1 VGPRAQTAVRL
12 LATALLAAALIT
24 ELRKPKHERT
34 WHGNI
39 AGLVPYEFRPPT
51 LARVRERWWN
61 PQDGRVLTE
70 HVFGVG
76 WSINLARVTQFLRS
90 LMP

>member
-1 VGPRAQTAVRL
+1 MGRRAQTAVRL
-12 LATALLAAALIT
+12 LAAALLAAALLT

-34 WHGNI
+34 GHGSI

-51 LARVRERWWN
+51 LARVHERWWN
-61 PQDGRVLTE
+61 PQDDRVLTE

-76 WSINLARVTQFLRS
+76 WSINLARVAQFLRS
-90 LMP
+90 LVP